1 MKTQES
7 KLCAKIYSVFG
18 EKSKVEN
25 LNLKLGNKNL
35 SIFYIESLIDKKLIS
50 NGVLLPLQ
58 KRIKDNAKQ
67 SKNAENPTLN
77 ALIEEVFPISS
88 IESVEKE
95 DDVITGILDG
105 KVAVV
110 FHEEAILIPVFGA
123 EKRGIEEPPTSRVV
137 KGPREGFVEDI
148 ATNVGLIR
156 KRLKTTNLQ
165 IEDMVVGKQ
174 TNSKVMLFYLDG
186 IARPDIVET
195 VKKKIKSIN
204 ILNMNVL
211 KEKSGASLVAQ
222 W

>member
-1 MKTQES
+1 MKKKNDGLLEKIES
-7 KLCAKIYSVFG
+7 AFNQKSMVQKLELKI
-18 EKSKVEN
+18 KSQN
-25 LNLKLGNKNL
+25 L
-35 SIFYIESLIDKKLIS
+35 IVFYIESLIDKKLIS

-88 IESVEKE
+88 IENVEKE

-110 FHEEAILIPVFGA
+110 FNEEAILIPVFGA

-174 TNSKVMLFYLDG
+174 TNSKVMLF
-186 IARPDIVET
+186 
-195 VKKKIKSIN
+195 KF
-204 ILNMNVL
+204 ILS
-211 KEKSGASLVAQ
+211 K
-222 W
+222 